1 MTYERNSVAS
11 PTDDRRQSIIDE
23 LLDWAIVTGRP
34 LPMPAEAIAVLELA
48 GWLVDL
54 NSGSVLEAEPIMSQ
68 RVSLSPHGRAR
79 VSELRRQKETVTL

>member
-1 MTYERNSVAS
+1 MTCERNTIAS
-11 PTDDRRQSIIDE
+11 TADRRQSIIDE
-23 LLDWAIVTGRP
+23 LRDWAIVTGRP

-68 RVSLSPHGRAR
+68 RVSLSPNGRTR
-79 VSELRRQKETVTL
+79 LSELRRQEETVTP